1 MLFRNKSDIGTI
13 DRLQIHYTFIKM
25 YTKPLKLRQD
35 QMPTFLIEIPL
46 NPSGSGAWSKGITTT
61 TNYSSK
67 NDPSKIGKSIG

>member
-1 MLFRNKSDIGTI
+1 
-13 DRLQIHYTFIKM
+13 M

-46 NPSGSGAWSKGITTT
+46 NPSGSGAWYKGITTT
-61 TNYSSK
+61 TNCSSK